1 MVVGDCTAGNGISNA
16 NNIAKRCLMKTR
28 LSWCCTLLASFM
40 DFNGIMDYW
49 YGNAACYQQL
59 GWCLEVE
66 IWRFGIVYSH
76 PGLEMAE
83 PRKDWKHFQV
93 IWFQKRLQGVI
104 NIRLVFLFL
113 HQLEQAGAVP
123 SEGQIW
129 LGRRRPRPNLR
140 RREVMEIYRGNDPR
154 TLGISVELRTS
165 IPGRLFILFYI
176 YMGFSSTIHCLRG
189 Y

>member
-104 NIRLVFLFL
+104 NIRLVFCFCTSWSK
-113 HQLEQAGAVP
+113 LEQFPQRARFDLAGADR
-123 SEGQIW
+123 GQIW
-129 LGRRRPRPNLR
+129 EGAKWWRFIGEMTHVLLG
-140 RREVMEIYRGNDPR
+140 
-154 TLGISVELRTS
+154 
-165 IPGRLFILFYI
+165 FQ
-176 YMGFSSTIHCLRG
+176 
-189 Y
+189 